1 MIASEADAR
10 QFCAERTDAIG
21 LERLERFAALLAAEN
36 QRQNLVSGASLESI
50 WQRHFAD
57 SLQLIDHVPR
67 ETPGPWL
74 DLGSGA
80 GFPGLV
86 LAIARPDSAMVLIE
100 SRKRR
105 VEWLTQAAAALN
117 LENCQVIGSRL
128 ESVESLR
135 AAAITARAFA
145 PLGKL
150 VALSARFS
158 TRATLWLL
166 PKGRSA
172 AQELAEQP
180 MAIQRMFHVEQSQTD
195 PEGGI
200 LVGQGA
206 PDIR

>member
-1 MIASEADAR
+1 MIASEAAAR
-10 QFCAERTDAIG
+10 AFCSERIDPVGI
-21 LERLERFAALLAAEN
+21 ERLERLAKLLAEEN
-36 QRQNLVSGASLESI
+36 ERQNLVSSASLDAV

-57 SLQLIDHVPR
+57 SVQLLDHVSR
-67 ETPGPWL
+67 GTSPWL

-86 LAIARPDSAMVLIE
+86 LAIAQPDVETVLVE

-105 VEWLTQAAAALN
+105 VEWLIRAAAELG
-117 LENCQVIGSRL
+117 LRNCRVAGSRL
-128 ESVESLR
+128 ESVDSFP
-135 AAAITARAFA
+135 AGAITARAFA

-150 VALSARFS
+150 LLLSARFS
-158 TRATLWLL
+158 TRTTAWLL

-172 AQELAEQP
+172 GQELAEQP
-180 MAIQRMFHVEQSQTD
+180 VSVRAMFHVERSQTD

-200 LVGQGA
+200 LVGQGT